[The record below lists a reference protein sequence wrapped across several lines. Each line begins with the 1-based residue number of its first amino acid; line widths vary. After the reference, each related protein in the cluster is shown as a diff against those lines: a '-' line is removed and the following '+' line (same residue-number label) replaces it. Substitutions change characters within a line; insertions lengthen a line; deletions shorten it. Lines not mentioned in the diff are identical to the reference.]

1 MIFSLLSTRGNSQ
14 NVSYINSPIWIAVS
28 RGMLFGISAAGLLAV
43 LSGLVDLTDSGGD
56 TAFFLIF
63 GTLATVIC
71 AYSARYISGKKLKS
85 QKFFLRL
92 LQAFCFVSCVPRSC
106 IHC

>member
-1 MIFSLLSTRGNSQ
+1 MIFSLFSTRGNSQ
-14 NVSYINSPIWIAVS
+14 SVSYINSPIWIAVS

-63 GTLATVIC
+63 G
-71 AYSARYISGKKLKS
+71 ISEMRS
-85 QKFFLRL
+85 MV
-92 LQAFCFVSCVPRSC
+92 AISPVSNT
-106 IHC
+106 